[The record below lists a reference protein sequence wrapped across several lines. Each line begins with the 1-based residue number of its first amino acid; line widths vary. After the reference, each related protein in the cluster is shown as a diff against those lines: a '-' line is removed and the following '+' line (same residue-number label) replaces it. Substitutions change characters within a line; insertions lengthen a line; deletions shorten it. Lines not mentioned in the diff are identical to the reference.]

1 MKKKKMLTR
10 GDVSPR
16 LQVVLP
22 CNLAR
27 MIWNA
32 QKIFRINTR
41 TPTDLNP
48 LRVVDGKLKDQM
60 KLPQMF
66 LIILIMINLN
76 YTAHFI
82 HKVQLRVLYRSF
94 KNTDKLVV
102 I

>member
-1 MKKKKMLTR
+1 MCVLA
-10 GDVSPR
+10 

-48 LRVVDGKLKDQM
+48 LRVVDGKLKKKKNLINHRTIYQQSLFI
-60 KLPQMF
+60 LP
-66 LIILIMINLN
+66 L
-76 YTAHFI
+76 
-82 HKVQLRVLYRSF
+82 
-94 KNTDKLVV
+94 
-102 I
+102 

>member
-1 MKKKKMLTR
+1 MLTHCN
-10 GDVSPR
+10 VSPR
-16 LQVVLP
+16 RQVVLP

-48 LRVVDGKLKDQM
+48 LRVVDGKLKHQM

-66 LIILIMINLN
+66 LIILIMINPN

-82 HKVQLRVLYRSF
+82 PKVQLRVLYRSV
-94 KNTDKLVV
+94 KNTNKLVV